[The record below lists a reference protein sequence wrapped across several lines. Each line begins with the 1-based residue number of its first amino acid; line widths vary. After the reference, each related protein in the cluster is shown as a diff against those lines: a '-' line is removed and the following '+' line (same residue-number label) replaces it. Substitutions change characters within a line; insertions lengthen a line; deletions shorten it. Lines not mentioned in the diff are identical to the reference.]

1 MKIIKVIIVVAAALL
16 ITFMLAPLNISQYQL
31 NAAQRQSLCNAL
43 ADTDPE
49 DWGEG
54 EFKNSAVVA
63 SVDIFGISGSGKKKT
78 VYGYSN
84 DGLYVEAKGKGYE
97 ISGGLHEFMADI
109 EIDGDTVSIIK
120 EYGDG
125 VSTMSTL
132 EEMPLRYRCKWEIY
146 TGLGMDQWLLART
159 QEKVKDVLG
168 VPADTVNTLSIDEDG
183 TYMIYDWDDQKHE
196 PDVKYQ
202 GKISEL

>member
-1 MKIIKVIIVVAAALL
+1 MRKIRVIIVVAAVVLIALMF
-16 ITFMLAPLNISQYQL
+16 TPLNISQYQL
-31 NAAQRQSLCNAL
+31 NAAQKQNLFNAL
-43 ADTDPE
+43 AGTDSDDCE
-49 DWGEG
+49 EG
-54 EFKNSAVVA
+54 EFKNSAIVS
-63 SVDIFGISGSGKKKT
+63 SVDIFGISGFGKKKT
-78 VYGYSN
+78 VYGYI
-84 DGLYVEAKGKGYE
+84 DYGLYVEAKGKGYE
-97 ISGGLHEFMADI
+97 ISGGLYEFMADV

-125 VSTMSTL
+125 VSTMTTL
-132 EEMPLRYRCKWEIY
+132 KEMPLRYRCKWEIY

-159 QEKVKDVLG
+159 QGKVKDVLG

-183 TYMIYDWDDQKHE
+183 TYMIYDWDNEKHE